1 VRKIDGPEAEALD
14 LLSISRGVIIKRA
27 LPVVAVI
34 AAVVIWLL
42 VK

>member
-1 VRKIDGPEAEALD
+1 
-14 LLSISRGVIIKRA
+14 LSISRGVIIKRA